1 MKIQEDGRQKRAA
14 AEVELVQLE
23 NDIKKKCWSFL
34 QADSTDTFVFYIKNG
49 EAAFSVV
56 SPFFTSCLT
65 LISGVL
71 PFHSFFGIP

>member
-1 MKIQEDGRQKRAA
+1 MK
-14 AEVELVQLE
+14 
-23 NDIKKKCWSFL
+23 
-34 QADSTDTFVFYIKNG
+34 KNG